1 MTIIEMIQQSAVL
14 TVVGMGVVFSFL
26 WLMVISISFVGKLL
40 NKKTDL
46 DDD

>member
-40 NKKTDL
+40 NKKPDL
-46 DDD
+46 DDE